1 MDSLIDS
8 IFVLI
13 QKGVLDGLKIKDI
26 KSELNSRINDTIKRD
41 NSVRKLNYRRKNT
54 KIVRPPLYISDSS
67 EEE

>member
-13 QKGVLDGLKIKDI
+13 QNGVLDGLKIKDI
-26 KSELNSRINDTIKRD
+26 KSKLNSRINDTIKRD

>member
-41 NSVRKLNYRRKNT
+41 NSVRKQNYRRKNT